1 MRPLVVAW
9 MGRSGLPAWLLPDYW
24 QLAVIATLIGSRC
37 WRCGCASREG
47 APVVHTA
54 RAIACAY
61 VGALV
66 GGYLFEAVRSVP
78 AALAAHSWRPVLH
91 PGRAAYG
98 GLLGAIAAAT
108 IYLRAVRQPLAPFF
122 DRVAIGVGL
131 TFALVRTGCFLA
143 GLRLWVADGAA
154 LGGAISARQPGRA
167 GPRAARVRP
176 ARGARSLPVH
186 PTQLYEAAS
195 GPCWAARGRGRS
207 RCGGLG
213 CAMGAPSRRFW
224 RFTPPGR
231 FAIEL
236 RAWRP
241 GPRDASVACRARS
254 GCRSRSG
261 PLWSSGG
268 GAARVSPS
276 ATCPAVGTAFANR
289 SAKNS
294 ALRACAGS
302 IEKSGT
308 AAGRRAAWRR
318 APRSR
323 GWTGRAPPAPPC
335 RGTPRA
341 RDRVS
346 LDGQQRPQRRPAP
359 RGTAACRRR
368 RSRPGFDQRS
378 GVTRSCTPAITCL
391 GPGISMRVGRLTRKV
406 RKRSRLW
413 KN

>member
-24 QLAVIATLIGSRC
+24 QLAVIATLIGALLALRL
-37 WRCGCASREG
+37 ASRES

-143 GLRLWVADGAA
+143 GCDYGLPTGLPWGVRFPRGSLAA
-154 LGGAISARQPGRA
+154 LDH
-167 GPRAARVRP
+167 VRRGFVP
-176 ARGARSLPVH
+176 RGARSLPVH
-186 PTQLYEAAS
+186 PTQLYEAAL
-195 GPCWAARGRGRS
+195 GLLGTVAAAVR
-207 RCGGLG
+207 L
-213 CAMGAPSRRFW
+213 RRARLRDGSAFAA
-224 RFTPPGR
+224 FLAIYAPGR

-236 RAWRP
+236 VRGDQDRGTLLGLSSAQWV
-241 GPRDASVACRARS
+241 SVAI
-254 GCRSRSG
+254 
-261 PLWSSGG
+261 
-268 GAARVSPS
+268 GAALVVWWRRRRQSVGDLS
-276 ATCPAVGTAFANR
+276 AVGTAFANR

-308 AAGRRAAWRR
+308 
-318 APRSR
+318 
-323 GWTGRAPPAPPC
+323 
-335 RGTPRA
+335 
-341 RDRVS
+341 
-346 LDGQQRPQRRPAP
+346 
-359 RGTAACRRR
+359 
-368 RSRPGFDQRS
+368 
-378 GVTRSCTPAITCL
+378 
-391 GPGISMRVGRLTRKV
+391 GPGA
-406 RKRSRLW
+406 RSLP
-413 KN
+413 